1 MRVDGF
7 ASWSCRI
14 SVRRVLSSPMFIA
27 PMGMLSDTPIISFV
41 FAGGCPEC
49 VVVSAQAGQ
58 INYSTSDTTSLVEV
72 GEAKIIGV

>member
-1 MRVDGF
+1 
-7 ASWSCRI
+7 
-14 SVRRVLSSPMFIA
+14 
-27 PMGMLSDTPIISFV
+27 MGMLSDTPIISFV